1 MLKENE
7 LLKKAA
13 KYINAVLL
21 FCIIIDP
28 TSALFGL
35 KDISFI
41 LFVIVSIPFID
52 YKLLYIPLTFIAV
65 YCISM
70 SVVLI
75 TDANINWSSAI
86 GTLKSFVFLIYVL
99 WVNNDFLKT
108 FRSMYI
114 MCLIMAVGVII
125 VWALSYISPAFYKI
139 LCDFSELKNDYF
151 PAGKPGTRS
160 FYGIIK
166 VYSLYHRT
174 SSTCVIPLV
183 TALYLYF
190 SLKKIKYGIQAV
202 VFGVLLVISGT
213 RANMLSCFLLV
224 FSIFLFYLFFY
235 KKRVVI
241 AVLLGSIFVCVSLYT
256 VYFLLTTVEHSA
268 NIKTG
273 HLQSFIDLFESSPI
287 RFFLLGFGPSAYM
300 YSSGVGSIT
309 SLTEL
314 SYLELVKEYGLI
326 LTLVL
331 MGMFCIPF
339 IRIFKNK
346 KSAVFEKF
354 CLGMGYLSY
363 LFIAGTNP
371 LLINST
377 GFIVYIAMMYI
388 SNKTINEEFGI
399 AVKENKNF

>member
-1 MLKENE
+1 MIKENK

-13 KYINAVLL
+13 EYINAVLL

-86 GTLKSFVFLIYVL
+86 GTLKSFAFLIYVL

-125 VWALSYISPAFYKI
+125 VWALSYISPTFCQMVY
-139 LCDFSELKNDYF
+139 DFSDLKNDYF
-151 PAGKPGTRS
+151 PGG
-160 FYGIIK
+160 GLGVK
-166 VYSLYHRT
+166 VYYGVRLYALYHRT
-174 SSTCVIPLV
+174 SSICVIPLV

-190 SLKKIKYGIQAV
+190 SLKRIKYGIQAV
-202 VFGVLLVISGT
+202 IFGVLLVISGT

-241 AVLLGSIFVCVSLYT
+241 VVLLGSIFVCVSLYAI
-256 VYFLLTTVEHSA
+256 YFLLTTPNYST

-300 YSSGVGSIT
+300 YSSGFDIIT

-314 SYLELVKEYGLI
+314 SYLELIKEYGLI

-331 MGMFCIPF
+331 IGMFCIPF